1 MMVEM
6 RQTIHTWRKGFT
18 LSPVGFS
25 RALSIMTEP
34 SVTCYRF
41 TDSQD
46 LAVSNSNH
54 VTWLL
59 VFVEFGQNSA
69 R

>member
-6 RQTIHTWRKGFT
+6 RQTIHTWRKAFT

-25 RALSIMTEP
+25 RALSIMTES